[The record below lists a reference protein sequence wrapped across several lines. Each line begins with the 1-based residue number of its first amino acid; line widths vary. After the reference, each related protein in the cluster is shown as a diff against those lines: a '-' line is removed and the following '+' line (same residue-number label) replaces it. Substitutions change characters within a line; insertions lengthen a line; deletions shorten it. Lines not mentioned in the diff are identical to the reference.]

1 MGLDLEYIK
10 GQTPIDEEEK
20 EGLKIKTISTRGELD
35 EFEQSNIEEA
45 IEWSMKSKFSPDHIL
60 TVKFIKE
67 VHRKMFSEVWN
78 WAGTFRNPNK
88 NIGVDKHQIH
98 SQLLSMLD
106 DCKFWINNKTYGED
120 EIAVRFKDRLVK
132 IHPFPNGNGRHSR
145 LCADILIPPGSALY
159 RQLVCPSSC
168 IER

>member
-1 MGLDLEYIK
+1 MGLEPPYQE

-45 IEWSMKSKFSPDHIL
+45 IEWSIKNKFSFDRIL
-60 TVKFIKE
+60 SVDFIKE

-78 WAGTFRNPNK
+78 WAGAFRKSNR

-98 SQLLSMLD
+98 SQLLSLMD
-106 DCKFWINNKTYGED
+106 DCKFWINNKTYSED
-120 EIAVRFKDRLVK
+120 EIAIRFKYRLVK
-132 IHPFPNGNGRHSR
+132 LHPFPNGNGRHSR
-145 LCADILIPPGSALY
+145 LCADILLSHIINGY
-159 RQLVCPSSC
+159 
-168 IER
+168 